1 MKCHARMR
9 LVVLVIA
16 LLPITISSLGA
27 QHAGADDD
35 VIWFNGYNGWELRV
49 REDRFIL
56 TDHRAEATFR
66 GTYEQV
72 GRVATVVLDPRT
84 TFFLEG
90 PWRTSAKLE
99 HIQTLVDSDELPTF
113 FGTPPCADPD
123 GAPFALE
130 VIWREPYLDLSFQC
144 NGQPIDS
151 FRLRRVILD
160 ES

>member
-1 MKCHARMR
+1 MKRHAMTR
-9 LVVLVIA
+9 LVVPVFA
-16 LLPITISSLGA
+16 LLLITISSLGA
-27 QHAGADDD
+27 QHTGADDP
-35 VIWFNGYNGWELRV
+35 VVWFDGSSGWELRV

-56 TDHRAEATFR
+56 TDQRVEATFR

-72 GRVATVVLDPRT
+72 GSFVTVVLDPRT
-84 TFFLEG
+84 TFFLDG
-90 PWRTSAKLE
+90 PWTTSAKRE

-130 VIWREPYLDLSFQC
+130 VVWRESYLDLSFQC